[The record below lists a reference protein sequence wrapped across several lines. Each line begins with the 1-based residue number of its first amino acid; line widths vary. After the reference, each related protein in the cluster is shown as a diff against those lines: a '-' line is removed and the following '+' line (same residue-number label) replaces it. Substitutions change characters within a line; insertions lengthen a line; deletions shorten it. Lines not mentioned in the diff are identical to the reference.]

1 VTLQIVIILG
11 LLVWVG
17 IFVRWWLSQMLFM
30 EQRDSKLPKKWHII
44 RPAKSRQ
51 FHQWFKDYPYDKFD
65 SDSSSP

>member
-1 VTLQIVIILG
+1 
-11 LLVWVG
+11 
-17 IFVRWWLSQMLFM
+17 MLFM